1 VAWRGV
7 RCKET
12 CRSLFLHRNS
22 DISKVRIRDIPI
34 VMSLLVSYYYNYE
47 NVISNK
53 WRYKEMSVIVSLF
66 TQPWYV
72 WWAMIISVFAVKV
85 GFIWLAVRN

>member
-1 VAWRGV
+1 MLLL
-7 RCKET
+7 
-12 CRSLFLHRNS
+12 SLHRNS

-34 VMSLLVSYYYNYE
+34 VMSLLVPYYYNYE